1 MLLGLG
7 HINTTC
13 QWCSR
18 TAGARIALILFIY
31 ILVTCASGI
40 TPLGCKYLCHIANT
54 RLFSGQYTEDCVK
67 SNCLQPSGILGV
79 LVAAILLSICVLSS
93 CGSVPSEAGDGGKG
107 KGKGKNAGGTVPVVV
122 AKSYLK
128 NVPIEISPV
137 GNVEAYSVV
146 TVRAQTGGMII
157 KINFQEGDYVKK
169 DDVLFLIDR
178 APLEGQMK
186 SAVANLQKSNAL
198 ELQSEANLNRDTAN
212 AKYAREQTARFMKGV
227 EEGVFA
233 KEQGEQLK
241 SNADALAQLLEAD
254 KAAINS
260 AKAQMEAD
268 QSAIN
273 NLNIQ
278 LGYTT
283 VTAGIDGRTGNIL
296 QKAGNIIA
304 AGTTDLATINQ
315 VEPIY
320 ATFAIPEKSLGDVKK
335 YMAQGSLQVTA
346 RAQDGSGDVE
356 NGELTFIDNN
366 VDTST
371 GTIKLKGTFKNAGRK
386 LWPGQF
392 VSVTLRL
399 TTRPN
404 AVVVP
409 NQAVQTGQD
418 GTYIYVVKPDQTV
431 EVRPVTVGPR
441 VDQDMVI
448 DKGLE
453 AGETVV
459 TEGQL
464 RLQPGTRVQARDQ
477 QSH

>member
-1 MLLGLG
+1 M
-7 HINTTC
+7 
-13 QWCSR
+13 
-18 TAGARIALILFIY
+18 
-31 ILVTCASGI
+31 SG
-40 TPLGCKYLCHIANT
+40 K
-54 RLFSGQYTEDCVK
+54 YTETVVK
-67 SNCLQPSGILGV
+67 STRLQPSKLLGV
-79 LVAAILLSICVLSS
+79 LVAALLLSACSS
-93 CGSVPSEAGDGGKG
+93 APTDVGDGGKG
-107 KGKGKNAGGTVPVVV
+107 KGKGNGKNGGGTVPVEIANVT
-122 AKSYLK
+122 LK
-128 NVPIEISPV
+128 NVPVDISVV

-146 TVRAQTGGMII
+146 TVRAQTGGMLT
-157 KINFQEGDYVKK
+157 KVNFQEGDYVKK

-178 APLEGQMK
+178 KPLEGQMK
-186 SAVANLQKSNAL
+186 SAVANLQKSTAL
-198 ELQSEANLNRDTAN
+198 ELQAEATLNRDAAN
-212 AKYAREQTARFMKGV
+212 AKYAREQTERYMKLVDQGI
-227 EEGVFA
+227 FA

-241 SNADALAQLLEAD
+241 SNADSLAQLLEAD
-254 KAAINS
+254 RAAINS
-260 AKAQMEAD
+260 AKAQMESD

-278 LGYTT
+278 LGYTS
-283 VTAGIDGRTGNIL
+283 VYAPMDGRTGNIL
-296 QKAGNIIA
+296 QKAGNIVT

-320 ATFAIPEKSLGDVKK
+320 VTFAVPEARLADVKK
-335 YMAQGSLQVTA
+335 YMAQGTLQVTA
-346 RAQDGSGDVE
+346 RAQDGSGDIE
-356 NGELTFIDNN
+356 TGELTFIDSS

-392 VSVTLRL
+392 VNATLRL

-441 VDQDMVI
+441 VDLDLVI

-459 TEGQL
+459 IEGQL
-464 RLQPGTRVQARDQ
+464 RLQPGSRVQFRDQ
-477 QSH
+477 QAQ

>member
-1 MLLGLG
+1 
-7 HINTTC
+7 
-13 QWCSR
+13 
-18 TAGARIALILFIY
+18 
-31 ILVTCASGI
+31 V
-40 TPLGCKYLCHIANT
+40 
-54 RLFSGQYTEDCVK
+54 
-67 SNCLQPSGILGV
+67 
-79 LVAAILLSICVLSS
+79 
-93 CGSVPSEAGDGGKG
+93 GDGGKGKG
-107 KGKGKNAGGTVPVVV
+107 KGKGKNAGGGAVPVVV
-122 AKSYLK
+122 AKSSLK

-146 TVRAQTGGMII
+146 TVRAQTGGMIT

-178 APLEGQMK
+178 KPLEGQMK
-186 SAVANLQKSNAL
+186 SAVANLQKSTAL
-198 ELQSEANLNRDTAN
+198 ELQAEANLNRDAAN
-212 AKYAREQTARFMKGV
+212 AKYAREQADRYLKLV
-227 EEGVFA
+227 EQGIFA

-241 SNADALAQLLEAD
+241 SNADAQAQLLEAD

-283 VTAGIDGRTGNIL
+283 VPAPMDGRTGNIL
-296 QKAGNIIA
+296 QKAGNIIT

-320 ATFAIPEKSLGDVKK
+320 ATFAVPEKNLADIKR
-335 YMAQGSLQVTA
+335 YMAQGSLQVMA
-346 RAQDGSGDVE
+346 RAQDGTGDVE
-356 NGELTFIDNN
+356 SGELTFIDNS

-371 GTIKLKGTFKNAGRK
+371 GTIKLKGTFKNAARK
-386 LWPGQF
+386 MWPGQF
-392 VSVTLRL
+392 VAVTLRL

-418 GTYIYVVKPDQTV
+418 GTYIYVVKEDQTV

-459 TEGQL
+459 LEGQL
-464 RLQPGTRVQARDQ
+464 RLQPGSKVQFRDQ
-477 QSH
+477 SSR

>member
-1 MLLGLG
+1 MHVVFPNG
-7 HINTTC
+7 
-13 QWCSR
+13 R
-18 TAGARIALILFIY
+18 YRIALILFIY
-31 ILVTCASGI
+31 IPVTCANGM
-40 TPLGCKYLCHIANT
+40 TPLVCKCPCHFTNT
-54 RLFSGQYTEDCVK
+54 WLFSGQYTEDCVK
-67 SNCLQPSGILGV
+67 SNCLQPSRILGV
-79 LVAAILLSICVLSS
+79 LVAAILLSS
-93 CGSVPSEAGDGGKG
+93 CGSSPSEVGDGGKG
-107 KGKGKNAGGTVPVVV
+107 KGKKGKNAGGTVPVVV
-122 AKSYLK
+122 AKSSLK

-146 TVRAQTGGMII
+146 TVRAQTGGMIT

-169 DDVLFLIDR
+169 NDVLFLIDR

-186 SAVANLQKSNAL
+186 SAVANLQKSTAL
-198 ELQSEANLNRDTAN
+198 ELQAEANLNRDAAN

-241 SNADALAQLLEAD
+241 SNADSLGQLLEAD
-254 KAAINS
+254 KAAITS

-283 VTAGIDGRTGNIL
+283 VTAGIDGRTGNIS
-296 QKAGNIIA
+296 QKAGNIIT

-320 ATFAIPEKSLGDVKK
+320 ATFAVPEKSLGDVKK
-335 YMAQGSLQVTA
+335 YMALGTLQVTA

-418 GTYIYVVKPDQTV
+418 GTYIYVVKEDQTV

-441 VDQDMVI
+441 VDLDMVI

-464 RLQPGTRVQARDQ
+464 RLQPGTRVQFRDQ
-477 QSH
+477 QAR